1 MFGDYPLN
9 IDVLLLTISMFGD
22 YPLNIDVLLLTISMF
37 GDYPLNIVAKG
48 HQYLADN
55 HQTWK

>member
-37 GDYPLNIVAKG
+37 GDDQSPKMEIVSKRTSIFSG
-48 HQYLADN
+48 
-55 HQTWK
+55 